1 MQRTLTTEKLPIRL
15 WLPDIDA
22 DTLQQAKNLANLP
35 CIFHHVAIM
44 PDAHVGYGMPIGGV
58 AAAVEVVIPNAVG
71 VDIGCGVAACRTSL
85 AGLDG
90 ASLKRLLGEV
100 RRHIPLGFQHH
111 KQPQPHS
118 RMPEIDAGEGSG
130 ELAVVE
136 AEYESGRLQLGTL
149 GGGNHFIEVQG
160 GDDGFLW
167 LMIHSGSRNLGY
179 RVANHYNRIA
189 AQATG
194 RHKLFPLSWQLDYL
208 KGDSGEGRSYLR
220 EMEYCVRFAAANRR
234 AMMDRV
240 QELLADLQPGVE
252 FTAFYDVAHNYAA
265 VEEHFGRRVVV
276 HRRGRR
282 GRRRAISASS
292 PAPRAATATWCAALA
307 MPRAS
312 PPVPMGRG
320 GGWGENRPSGNST
333 CARRSPASRSGA
345 FSTPSATARI
355 SRRPPGPI
363 RISTRSWPT
372 SRIWCA
378 SSPPSTPWRWSRAE
392 GRRR

>member
-1 MQRTLTTEKLPIRL
+1 MQRTLTSEKLPIRL

-118 RMPEIDAGEGSG
+118 RMPEIDAGEDSG

-208 KGDSGEGRSYLR
+208 TVDSGEGRSYLR

-276 HRRGRR
+276 HRKGATRAAAGDIGLIPGAQGSHSYVVRGLGNAESFSSCSHGAGRR
-282 GRRRAISASS
+282 LGRKQAQRQ
-292 PAPRAATATWCAALA
+292 LDL
-307 MPRAS
+307 
-312 PPVPMGRG
+312 
-320 GGWGENRPSGNST
+320 
-333 CARRSPASRSGA
+333 
-345 FSTPSATARI
+345 
-355 SRRPPGPI
+355 
-363 RISTRSWPT
+363 
-372 SRIWCA
+372 
-378 SSPPSTPWRWSRAE
+378 RAE
-392 GRRR
+392 IARLEERGILHALRHRKDLEEAAGAYKDIDEVMAHQQDLVRVVTTLHPLAVVKG

>member
-1 MQRTLTTEKLPIRL
+1 MQRTLTSEKLPIRL

-118 RMPEIDAGEGSG
+118 RMPEIDAGEDSG

-208 KGDSGEGRSYLR
+208 TVDSGEGRSYLR

-276 HRRGRR
+276 HRKGATRAAAGDIGLIPGSQGSHSYVVRGLGNAESFSSCSHGAGRR
-282 GRRRAISASS
+282 LGRKQAQRQ
-292 PAPRAATATWCAALA
+292 LDL
-307 MPRAS
+307 
-312 PPVPMGRG
+312 
-320 GGWGENRPSGNST
+320 
-333 CARRSPASRSGA
+333 
-345 FSTPSATARI
+345 
-355 SRRPPGPI
+355 
-363 RISTRSWPT
+363 
-372 SRIWCA
+372 
-378 SSPPSTPWRWSRAE
+378 RAE
-392 GRRR
+392 IARLEERGILHALRHRKDLEEAAGAYKDIDEVMAHQQDLVRVVTTLHPLAVVKG